1 MTEHRSRRI
10 LRLHGRAVRLHHR
23 LGAWGPLIGGFVA
36 LATVF
41 CLGVFGYM
49 RVEGWSFFDSLYQ
62 VVITLSTV
70 GFQEVYPLTRD
81 GRILT
86 MLLIVSGVGAFAYL
100 VGTFTQVLVEGRLQ
114 QYLGRRRMQ
123 KIIDSL
129 SDHVIICGYGR
140 IGSIVAREILAENVA
155 AVVVENSP
163 EVIRILDEQGIPYV
177 LGDATADETLLAA
190 GLMRAKTLVAALTQE
205 AANVYVTLTA
215 RQLNPSIRIV
225 ARADAQGHTQRLQR
239 AGADQVLVPHLY
251 GGVRMAQSVLRPTV
265 TNFLELAGHSGSIDL
280 QMEELEVSP
289 QSEIV
294 DNNLID
300 ARIRPR
306 FNLIVIAIKK
316 ANGEMIFNPVPQSVL
331 EAGDTMILVGSK
343 DNLDGLREIL

>member
-1 MTEHRSRRI
+1 MAEHRSRRI

-114 QYLGRRRMQ
+114 QFLGRRRMQ

-163 EVIRILDEQGIPYV
+163 EVIHMLDEQGIPYV
-177 LGDATADETLLAA
+177 QGDATADETLLAA

-215 RQLNPSIRIV
+215 RQLNPAIRIV

-265 TNFLELAGHSGSIDL
+265 TNFLELTGHSGSIDL
-280 QMEELEVSP
+280 QMEELEVGEH
-289 QSEIV
+289 SEIV

-316 ANGEMIFNPVPQSVL
+316 ANGEMIFNPQPQSVL

>member
-1 MTEHRSRRI
+1 MNAHRSRRI
-10 LRLHGRAVRLHHR
+10 LRLYSRTVRLHHR
-23 LGAWGPLIGGFVA
+23 LGSWGPLIGGFVA
-36 LATVF
+36 MAMVF
-41 CLGVFGYM
+41 CLGVLGYM
-49 RVEGWSFFDSLYQ
+49 EVEGWSFFDSLYQ
-62 VVITLSTV
+62 VIITLSTV

-86 MLLIVSGVGAFAYL
+86 MVLIVSGVGTFAYL
-100 VGTFTQVLVEGRLQ
+100 VGSFTQVLVEGRLQ

-140 IGSIVAREILAENVA
+140 IGAVVAREILAENVA
-155 AVVVENSP
+155 AVIIENNA
-163 EVIRILDEQGIPYV
+163 EVIHSLDEQGIPYV
-177 LGDATADETLLAA
+177 QGDATADETLLAA
-190 GLMRAKTLVAALTQE
+190 GLMRAKTLVAALTLE

-215 RQLNPSIRIV
+215 RQLNPTIRIV

-265 TNFLELAGHSGSIDL
+265 TSFLELAGRGGAIDL
-280 QMEELEVSP
+280 QMEELQVTEH
-289 QSEIV
+289 SEIL
-294 DNNLID
+294 DKNLID
-300 ARIRPR
+300 AALRPR

-316 ANGEMIFNPVPQSVL
+316 ASGEMQSNPPPQAVL
-331 EAGDTMILVGSK
+331 EAGATMILVGSR
-343 DNLDGLREIL
+343 DNLDSLQAIL

>member
-1 MTEHRSRRI
+1 MNAHRSRRL
-10 LRLHGRAVRLHHR
+10 LRLHSRTVRLHHR
-23 LGAWGPLIGGFVA
+23 LGSWGPLIGGFVA
-36 LATVF
+36 MGTVF
-41 CLGVFGYM
+41 CLGVLGYM
-49 RVEGWSFFDSLYQ
+49 EVEGWSFFDSLYQ
-62 VVITLSTV
+62 VIITLSTV

-86 MLLIVSGVGAFAYL
+86 MVLIVSGVGTFAYL
-100 VGTFTQVLVEGRLQ
+100 VGSFTQVLVEGRLQ

-123 KIIDSL
+123 KIIDGL

-140 IGSIVAREILAENVA
+140 IGAVVAREILAENVA
-155 AVVVENSP
+155 AVIIENNA
-163 EVIRILDEQGIPYV
+163 EVIHSLDEQGIPYV
-177 LGDATADETLLAA
+177 QGDATADETLLAA
-190 GLMRAKTLVAALTQE
+190 GLMRAKTLVAALTLE

-215 RQLNPSIRIV
+215 RQLNPTIRIV

-265 TNFLELAGHSGSIDL
+265 TNFLELAGRGGAIDL
-280 QMEELEVSP
+280 QMEELQVTE

-294 DNNLID
+294 DKSLID
-300 ARIRPR
+300 AALRPR

-316 ANGEMIFNPVPQSVL
+316 ASGEMQFNPQAQAVL
-331 EAGDTMILVGSK
+331 EAGDTMILVGSR
-343 DNLDGLREIL
+343 DNLDSLQAIL

>member
-1 MTEHRSRRI
+1 MNAHRSRRI
-10 LRLHGRAVRLHHR
+10 LRLHSRTVRLHHR
-23 LGAWGPLIGGFVA
+23 LGSWGPLIGGFVA
-36 LATVF
+36 MGTVF
-41 CLGVFGYM
+41 CLGVLGYM
-49 RVEGWSFFDSLYQ
+49 EVEGWSFFDSLYQ
-62 VVITLSTV
+62 VIITLSTV

-86 MLLIVSGVGAFAYL
+86 MVLIVSGVGTFAYL
-100 VGTFTQVLVEGRLQ
+100 VGSFTQVLVEGRLQ

-123 KIIDSL
+123 KIIDGL

-140 IGSIVAREILAENVA
+140 IGAVVAREILAENVA
-155 AVVVENSP
+155 AVIIENNA
-163 EVIRILDEQGIPYV
+163 EVIHSLDEQGIPYV
-177 LGDATADETLLAA
+177 QGDATADETLLAA
-190 GLMRAKTLVAALTQE
+190 GLMRAKTLVAALTLE

-215 RQLNPSIRIV
+215 RQLNPTIRIV

-265 TNFLELAGHSGSIDL
+265 TNFLELAGRGGAIDL
-280 QMEELEVSP
+280 QMEELQVTE

-294 DNNLID
+294 DKSLID
-300 ARIRPR
+300 AALRPR

-316 ANGEMIFNPVPQSVL
+316 ASGEMQFNPQAQAVL
-331 EAGDTMILVGSK
+331 EAGDTMILVGSR
-343 DNLDGLREIL
+343 DNLDSLQAIL

>member
-1 MTEHRSRRI
+1 MAEHRSRRL

-23 LGAWGPLIGGFVA
+23 LGSWGPLIGGLVA
-36 LATVF
+36 LVTVF

-49 RVEGWSFFDSLYQ
+49 QVEGWSFFDSLYQ

-86 MLLIVSGVGAFAYL
+86 MLLIVSGVGTFAYL
-100 VGTFTQVLVEGRLQ
+100 VGSFTQVLVEGRLQ
-114 QYLGRRRMQ
+114 QYLGKRRMQ

-140 IGSIVAREILAENVA
+140 IGAVVAREILAENVA
-155 AVVVENSP
+155 AVVIENNP
-163 EVIRILDEQGIPYV
+163 EIIRILDEQGIPYV

-190 GLMRAKTLVAALTQE
+190 GLTRAKTLVAALTQE

-225 ARADAQGHTQRLQR
+225 ARADAQGHSQRLER

-265 TNFLELAGHSGSIDL
+265 TSFLELAGRSGTIDL
-280 QMEELEVSP
+280 QMEELQVGED
-289 QSEIV
+289 SEIV
-294 DNNLID
+294 NQNLID

-316 ANGEMIFNPVPQSVL
+316 ANDEMIFNPQPQAVL

>member
-1 MTEHRSRRI
+1 MNAHGSGRI

-23 LGAWGPLIGGFVA
+23 LGSWGPLIGGFVA
-36 LATVF
+36 LAMVF
-41 CLGVFGYM
+41 CLGVLGYM
-49 RVEGWSFFDSLYQ
+49 QVEGWSFFDSLYQ

-86 MLLIVSGVGAFAYL
+86 MLLIVSGVGTFAYL

-114 QYLGRRRMQ
+114 QFLGRRRMQ

-129 SDHVIICGYGR
+129 SDHVIICGFGR
-140 IGSIVAREILAENVA
+140 IGAVVAREILAENVA
-155 AVVVENSP
+155 AVIVENNP
-163 EVIRILDEQGIPYV
+163 EVIRALDEQGIPYV
-177 LGDATADETLLAA
+177 QGDATADETLLAA

-215 RQLNPSIRIV
+215 RQLNPTVRIV
-225 ARADAQGHTQRLQR
+225 ARADAQGHTQRLER

-265 TNFLELAGHSGSIDL
+265 TSFLELAGRGGAIDL
-280 QMEELEVSP
+280 QMEELQLTE
-289 QSEIV
+289 QSEIA
-294 DNNLID
+294 NQNLID
-300 ARIRPR
+300 AALRPR

-316 ANGEMIFNPVPQSVL
+316 AGGEMIFNPQPQAVL
-331 EAGDTMILVGSK
+331 EAGDTMILVGSRE
-343 DNLDGLREIL
+343 NLDSLQEIL

>member
-1 MTEHRSRRI
+1 MNAHRSRRL
-10 LRLHGRAVRLHHR
+10 LRLHSRTVRLHHR
-23 LGAWGPLIGGFVA
+23 LGSWGPLIGGFVA
-36 LATVF
+36 MGTVF
-41 CLGVFGYM
+41 CLGVLGYM
-49 RVEGWSFFDSLYQ
+49 EVEGWSFFDSLYQ
-62 VVITLSTV
+62 VIITLSTV

-86 MLLIVSGVGAFAYL
+86 MVLIVSGVGTFAYL
-100 VGTFTQVLVEGRLQ
+100 VGSFTQVLVEGRLQ

-140 IGSIVAREILAENVA
+140 IGAVVAREILAENVA
-155 AVVVENSP
+155 AVIIENNA
-163 EVIRILDEQGIPYV
+163 EVIHSLDEQGIPYV
-177 LGDATADETLLAA
+177 QGDATADETLLAA
-190 GLMRAKTLVAALTQE
+190 GLMRAKTLVAALTLE

-215 RQLNPSIRIV
+215 RQLNPTIRIV

-265 TNFLELAGHSGSIDL
+265 TNFLELAGRGGAIDL
-280 QMEELEVSP
+280 QMEELQVTE

-294 DNNLID
+294 DKSLID
-300 ARIRPR
+300 AALRPR

-316 ANGEMIFNPVPQSVL
+316 ASGEMQFNPQAQAVL
-331 EAGDTMILVGSK
+331 EAGDTMILVGSR
-343 DNLDGLREIL
+343 DNLDSLQAIL

>member
-1 MTEHRSRRI
+1 MNAHRSRRI
-10 LRLHGRAVRLHHR
+10 LRLHSRMVRLHHR
-23 LGAWGPLIGGFVA
+23 LGSWGPLIGGFVA
-36 LATVF
+36 MAMVF
-41 CLGVFGYM
+41 CLGVLGYM
-49 RVEGWSFFDSLYQ
+49 EVEGWSFFDSLYQ
-62 VVITLSTV
+62 VIITLSTV

-86 MLLIVSGVGAFAYL
+86 MVLIVSGVGTFAYL
-100 VGTFTQVLVEGRLQ
+100 VGSFTQVLVEGRLQ

-140 IGSIVAREILAENVA
+140 IGAVVAREILAENVA
-155 AVVVENSP
+155 AVIIENNA
-163 EVIRILDEQGIPYV
+163 EVIHGLDEQGIPYV
-177 LGDATADETLLAA
+177 QGDATADETLLAA
-190 GLMRAKTLVAALTQE
+190 GLMRAKTLVAALTLE

-215 RQLNPSIRIV
+215 RQLNPTIRIV

-265 TNFLELAGHSGSIDL
+265 TNFLELTGRGGAIDL
-280 QMEELEVSP
+280 QMEELQVTEH
-289 QSEIV
+289 SEIL
-294 DNNLID
+294 DKNLID
-300 ARIRPR
+300 AALRPR

-316 ANGEMIFNPVPQSVL
+316 ASGEMQFNPQPQAVL
-331 EAGDTMILVGSK
+331 EAGDTMILVGSR
-343 DNLDGLREIL
+343 DNLDSLQAIL

>member
-1 MTEHRSRRI
+1 MNAHRSRRI
-10 LRLHGRAVRLHHR
+10 LRLHSRTVRLHHR
-23 LGAWGPLIGGFVA
+23 LGSWGPLIGGFVA
-36 LATVF
+36 MATVF

-49 RVEGWSFFDSLYQ
+49 QVEGWSFFDSLYQ

-86 MLLIVSGVGAFAYL
+86 MVLIVSGVGTFAYL

-140 IGSIVAREILAENVA
+140 IGAVVAREILAENVA
-155 AVVVENSP
+155 AVIVENNA
-163 EVIRILDEQGIPYV
+163 EVIHSLDEQGIPYV
-177 LGDATADETLLAA
+177 QGDATADETLLAA
-190 GLMRAKTLVAALTQE
+190 GLMRAKTLVAALTLE

-215 RQLNPSIRIV
+215 RQLNPTIRIV

-265 TNFLELAGHSGSIDL
+265 TNFLELAGRGGAIDL
-280 QMEELEVSP
+280 QMEELQVTEH
-289 QSEIV
+289 SEIV
-294 DNNLID
+294 DMNLID
-300 ARIRPR
+300 AALRPR

-316 ANGEMIFNPVPQSVL
+316 ANGEMQFNPQAQAVL
-331 EAGDTMILVGSK
+331 EAGDTMILVGSRE
-343 DNLDGLREIL
+343 NLDSLQAIL

>member
-1 MTEHRSRRI
+1 MNAHRSRRI
-10 LRLHGRAVRLHHR
+10 LRLYSRTVRLHHR
-23 LGAWGPLIGGFVA
+23 LGSWGPLIGGFVA
-36 LATVF
+36 MAMVF
-41 CLGVFGYM
+41 CLGVLGYM
-49 RVEGWSFFDSLYQ
+49 EVEGWSFFDSLYQ
-62 VVITLSTV
+62 VIITLSTV

-86 MLLIVSGVGAFAYL
+86 MVLIVSGVGTFAYL
-100 VGTFTQVLVEGRLQ
+100 VGSFTQVLVEGRLQ

-140 IGSIVAREILAENVA
+140 IGAVVAREILAENVA
-155 AVVVENSP
+155 AVIIENNA
-163 EVIRILDEQGIPYV
+163 EVIHSLDEQGIPYV
-177 LGDATADETLLAA
+177 QGDATADETLLAA
-190 GLMRAKTLVAALTQE
+190 GLMRAKTLVAALTLE

-215 RQLNPSIRIV
+215 RQLNPTIRIV

-265 TNFLELAGHSGSIDL
+265 TSFLELAGRGGAIDL
-280 QMEELEVSP
+280 QMEELQVTEH
-289 QSEIV
+289 SEIL
-294 DNNLID
+294 DKNLID
-300 ARIRPR
+300 AALRPR

-316 ANGEMIFNPVPQSVL
+316 ASGEMQFNPQPQAVL
-331 EAGDTMILVGSK
+331 EAGDTMILVGSR
-343 DNLDGLREIL
+343 DNLDSLQAIL